1 MMKITRKATIAGL
14 EKAGWVR
21 DATARTTKYLVFCR
35 AGSSSRFLVGKSGA
49 LRSMSQHD
57 RLDRSISLSGNLWH
71 QALCVLGEGP
81 YRLSGAAEGVEVLDR
96 IYHALRRDKYQAQQ
110 ATSQVTSPPIPSRS
124 SKLESS
130 QRPGA

>member
-1 MMKITRKATIAGL
+1 MTKITRKATIAGL
-14 EKAGWVR
+14 EKTGWVL

-35 AGSSSRFLVGKSGA
+35 AGSPSRFLVGKSGA
-49 LRSMSQHD
+49 LRGMLRHD
-57 RLDRSISLSGNLWH
+57 RLDRSVSLTGNLWH
-71 QALCVLGEGP
+71 QALCVLGEGS
-81 YRLSGAAEGVEVLDR
+81 YRLSSATEGAEVLNR
-96 IYHALRRDKYQAQQ
+96 IYHALRRETQQ